1 MIAESSW
8 ITAHLI
14 RSGRAGG
21 QQDLPVLG
29 VVKGSGENK
38 GSQMLKPAP
47 RQRETTHE
55 VTRESTQHMLKMC
68 SRITKLKSIRELA
81 AYRCS

>member
-8 ITAHLI
+8 IIAHLI

-21 QQDLPVLG
+21 QQDLAIL